1 MTKLAAVIVSYPQR
15 RTPISSFL
23 LDNKFI
29 PDTDGER
36 ALVVALP
43 TASRIVSFTSALS
56 DILPVILVF
65 EIEANK

>member
-1 MTKLAAVIVSYPQR
+1 MAIVSYPQS

-36 ALVVALP
+36 ALVVALYHRFQNSKFHLCP
-43 TASRIVSFTSALS
+43 VRILRV
-56 DILPVILVF
+56 VLVF
-65 EIEANK
+65 EIEADK